1 MLAVGQFTRATGE
14 RFGIP
19 AYRRANLLDMTVCT
33 YPFLFPY
40 FLPTILAAG
49 TTASG
54 AAAGMPHLS
63 AGAIGIHNFYSW
75 FLLAA
80 VALAVLTGYGRNE
93 GASASSG
100 APRG

>member
-1 MLAVGQFTRATGE
+1 
-14 RFGIP
+14 
-19 AYRRANLLDMTVCT
+19 
-33 YPFLFPY
+33 
-40 FLPTILAAG
+40 
-49 TTASG
+49 
-54 AAAGMPHLS
+54 MPHLS